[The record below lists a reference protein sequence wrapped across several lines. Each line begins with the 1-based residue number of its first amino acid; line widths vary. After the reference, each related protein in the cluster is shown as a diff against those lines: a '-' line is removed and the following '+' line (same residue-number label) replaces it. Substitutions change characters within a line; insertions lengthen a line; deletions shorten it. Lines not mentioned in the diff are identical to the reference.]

1 MHTTK
6 ECPKFLVMS
15 VCEFGGTPKEFAI
28 ELLAISKEVKVSDN

>member
-15 VCEFGGTPKEFAI
+15 VCEFGGTPKEIAI
-28 ELLAISKEVKVSDN
+28 EFLAIPKEVKVSDN